1 MKGDLSDKW
10 ATAPMPSNNGAY
22 PGTSLAGGAS
32 LVINRNSKH
41 KTAVWNFIEFLSK
54 REIQLEFYS
63 LVNDLPSVKSSW
75 EDTLLTSDKYM
86 QAFFEQFHNVTATP
100 KINEWEQIAFSK
112 VQQYAEMA
120 VRSQISIDKVLLAL
134 DNDVN
139 KILEKRRW
147 LLEKNNE

>member
-1 MKGDLSDKW
+1 
-10 ATAPMPSNNGAY
+10 
-22 PGTSLAGGAS
+22 
-32 LVINRNSKH
+32 
-41 KTAVWNFIEFLSK
+41 VWNFIEFLSK